1 MLAFAPIYGDYNK
14 RYGNYK
20 WQSLSTCANYY
31 NYEFNAHNSLEDT
44 KATLY
49 CYQKIKEY
57 KDEIDMIVDEKMQGI
72 HM

>member
-1 MLAFAPIYGDYNK
+1 MN
-14 RYGNYK
+14 N
-20 WQSLSTCANYY
+20 S
-31 NYEFNAHNSLEDT
+31 YEFSAYNCLEDT